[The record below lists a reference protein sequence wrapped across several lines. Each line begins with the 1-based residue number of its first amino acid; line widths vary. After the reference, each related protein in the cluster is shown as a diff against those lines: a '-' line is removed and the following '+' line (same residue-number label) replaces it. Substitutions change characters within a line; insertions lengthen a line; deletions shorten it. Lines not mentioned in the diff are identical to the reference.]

1 MLSNGWRVKLWYFV
15 VIQPPKCRNTH
26 SASNMINSVHFP
38 KWLRLSATYLLFKL
52 KNSDNLSKLR
62 LWVGWGLCFLLLA
75 KNTLL
80 VKRAVLG
87 AFRHQGV
94 LKVIKTFL
102 KLVVNLHNFLHLFH
116 HSIHNLFYKVRGF
129 CLFFKFILESFGSYR
144 NFNMSVVMVIDG
156 SSLPQ

>member
-1 MLSNGWRVKLWYFV
+1 
-15 VIQPPKCRNTH
+15 
-26 SASNMINSVHFP
+26 MINSVHFL
-38 KWLRLSATYLLFKL
+38 KWLRLPAKCLLFKL
-52 KNSDNLSKLR
+52 EKTQIIWVNSDD
-62 LWVGWGLCFLLLA
+62 GCGLCVLFLA

-80 VKRAVLG
+80 VKRAVLRAVLG
-87 AFRHQGV
+87 ASWHQGV

-116 HSIHNLFYKVRGF
+116 HSIHNLLLKKRVI